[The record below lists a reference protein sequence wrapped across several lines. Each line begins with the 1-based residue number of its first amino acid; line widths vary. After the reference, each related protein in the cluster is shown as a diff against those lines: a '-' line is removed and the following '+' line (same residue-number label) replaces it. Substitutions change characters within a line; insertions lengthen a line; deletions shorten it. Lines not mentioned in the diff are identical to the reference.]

1 MQNWDEDI
9 EKVLSAL
16 RTVAVPGDIRTA
28 HPEAPSE
35 EQHPADLPIDL

>member
-16 RTVAVPGDIRTA
+16 RTVAVPGDIGRRTLRYLLKNNIQLI
-28 HPEAPSE
+28 S
-35 EQHPADLPIDL
+35 Q